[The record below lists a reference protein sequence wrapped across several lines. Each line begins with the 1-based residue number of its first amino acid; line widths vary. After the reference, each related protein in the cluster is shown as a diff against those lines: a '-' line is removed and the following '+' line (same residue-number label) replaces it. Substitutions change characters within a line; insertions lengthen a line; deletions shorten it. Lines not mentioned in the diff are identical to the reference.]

1 MLPNL
6 PLVIAV
12 VGPTCS
18 GKTSLAIELAK
29 ELNGEIVAS
38 DSRTIYK
45 YMNIGTAKPT
55 AAEQAQVP
63 HHMLD
68 IIEPDQVYTA
78 SQFKRDAGKVLNQI
92 TAAGKIPVVCGGTG
106 FYVRALL
113 EGLRMPEVEPQQDIR
128 DELTK
133 IAEARGVEHLR
144 EILRQ
149 LDPASA
155 EKIGPNDRFR
165 LIRAI
170 EVSRVLNV
178 PFSQAA
184 SREPV
189 PYNIVWIGLTAAR
202 RELLKERIIERIEA
216 QLNEGLVA
224 EVQSI
229 YTKFGATQALKNTVA
244 YAEFI
249 QHIDGTLSL
258 DQARDETVKHSVAL
272 ARRQLIWFRSNTQ
285 MNWFAIDEQDKE
297 AIFDQ
302 CLTKIKSISNELV
315 VQQHI

>member
-1 MLPNL
+1 MPTKL

-12 VGPTCS
+12 VGQTCS
-18 GKTSLAIELAK
+18 GKTSLAIDLAK
-29 ELNGEIVAS
+29 AIDGEIVAS

-55 AAEQAQVP
+55 AAEQAQVA
-63 HHMLD
+63 HHMID

-78 SQFKRDAGKVLNQI
+78 SQFKREAGKVLSLL
-92 TAAGKIPVVCGGTG
+92 TEAGKTPVVCGGTG

-113 EGLRMPEVEPQQDIR
+113 EGLRMPEVEPQQEIR
-128 DELTK
+128 DELTAL
-133 IAEARGVEHLR
+133 AERHGVEHLR

-149 LDPASA
+149 LDPISA

-189 PYNIVWIGLTAAR
+189 PYNILWIGLTAAR
-202 RELLKERIIERIEA
+202 RELLKERIIQRIEL
-216 QLNEGLVA
+216 QLQEGLLA

-249 QHIDGTLSL
+249 QHIDGILSL
-258 DQARDETVKHSVAL
+258 EQAREETVKHSVAL
-272 ARRQLIWFRSNTQ
+272 ARRQLIWFRANPE
-285 MNWFAIDEQDKE
+285 MNWFSIDELDSKT
-297 AIFDQ
+297 IFDQ
-302 CLTKIKSISNELV
+302 CITKIKRIKPA
-315 VQQHI
+315 

>member
-1 MLPNL
+1 MQSEL

-29 ELNGEIVAS
+29 ALDGEIVAS

-45 YMNIGTAKPT
+45 FMNIGTAKPT
-55 AAEQAQVP
+55 ATEQAQVP

-78 SQFKRDAGKVLNQI
+78 SQFKREAGEVLRKL
-92 TAAGKIPVVCGGTG
+92 TGAGKIPVVCGGTG
-106 FYVRALL
+106 FYIRALL
-113 EGLRMPEVEPQQDIR
+113 EGLKMPEVEPQQEIR
-128 DELTK
+128 DELAK
-133 IAEARGVEHLR
+133 VAAEHGVEHLR

-149 LDPASA
+149 LDPISA
-155 EKIGPNDRFR
+155 EKIGVNDRFR

-170 EVSRVLNV
+170 EVSRVLEM

-189 PYNIVWIGLTAAR
+189 PYNIVWIGLTATR
-202 RELLKERIIERIEA
+202 RELLKERIIERIDS
-216 QLNEGLVA
+216 QLQDGLVA

-229 YTKFGATQALKNTVA
+229 YTKFGATQALTNTVA

-249 QHIDGTLSL
+249 QHIDGSLSL
-258 DQARDETVKHSVAL
+258 EQAREETIKHSVAL

-285 MNWFAIDEQDKE
+285 MNWFAIDELDSKT
-297 AIFDQ
+297 IFDQ
-302 CLTKIKSISNELV
+302 CITKIKSM
-315 VQQHI
+315 

>member
-1 MLPNL
+1 MQPQL

-18 GKTSLAIELAK
+18 GKTSLAIDLAK
-29 ELNGEIVAS
+29 ALDGEIIAS

-55 AAEQAQVP
+55 TVEQAQVP

-78 SQFKRDAGKVLNQI
+78 SQFKREAGEILSQLTV
-92 TAAGKIPVVCGGTG
+92 ARKIPVVCGGTG
-106 FYVRALL
+106 FYIRALL
-113 EGLRMPEVEPQQDIR
+113 EGLKMPEVEPQQEIR
-128 DELTK
+128 DELAQ
-133 IAEARGVEHLR
+133 IAQEHGVEHLR

-149 LDPASA
+149 VDPLSA
-155 EKIGPNDRFR
+155 EKIGVNDRFR

-170 EVSRVLNV
+170 EVSRVLNM

-202 RELLKERIIERIEA
+202 RELLKERIIERIDV
-216 QLNEGLVA
+216 QLQDGLLA

-258 DQARDETVKHSVAL
+258 GQAREETIKHSVAL
-272 ARRQLIWFRSNTQ
+272 ARRQLIWFRANTH
-285 MNWFAIDEQDKE
+285 MNWFAIDELDRKT
-297 AIFDQ
+297 IFEQ
-302 CLTKIKSISNELV
+302 CITKIKSM
-315 VQQHI
+315 

>member
-1 MLPNL
+1 
-6 PLVIAV
+6 
-12 VGPTCS
+12 
-18 GKTSLAIELAK
+18 
-29 ELNGEIVAS
+29 
-38 DSRTIYK
+38 
-45 YMNIGTAKPT
+45 MNIGTAKPT

-68 IIEPDQVYTA
+68 IIEPDQIYTA
-78 SQFKRDAGKVLNQI
+78 SQFKREGGAILSQL
-92 TAAGKIPVVCGGTG
+92 TASGKIPVVCGGTG
-106 FYVRALL
+106 FYLRALL
-113 EGLRMPEVEPQQDIR
+113 EGLKMPEVEPQQEIR
-128 DELTK
+128 DELAK
-133 IAEARGVEHLR
+133 VAEQHGVEHLR
-144 EILRQ
+144 EILRRI
-149 LDPASA
+149 DPISA
-155 EKIGPNDRFR
+155 EKIGVNDLFR

-170 EVSRVLNV
+170 EVSRVLNM

-189 PYNIVWIGLTAAR
+189 PYNIVWIGLTANR
-202 RELLKERIIERIEA
+202 RELLKERIIERIDV
-216 QLNEGLVA
+216 QLQDGLLA

-258 DQARDETVKHSVAL
+258 EQAREETIKHSVAL

-285 MNWFAIDEQDKE
+285 MNWFAIDELGSR

-302 CLTKIKSISNELV
+302 CITKIKSM
-315 VQQHI
+315 

>member
-1 MLPNL
+1 MQPQL

-29 ELNGEIVAS
+29 ALDGEIVAS

-63 HHMLD
+63 HHMID

-78 SQFKRDAGKVLNQI
+78 SQFKREAGEILSQL
-92 TAAGKIPVVCGGTG
+92 TEAGKIPVVCGGTG
-106 FYVRALL
+106 FYIRALL
-113 EGLRMPEVEPQQDIR
+113 EGLKMPEVEPQKEIR
-128 DELTK
+128 DELAK
-133 IAEARGVEHLR
+133 VAEEHGVEHLR

-149 LDPASA
+149 LDPLSA
-155 EKIGPNDRFR
+155 EKIGVNDRFR

-170 EVSRVLNV
+170 EVSRVLEM

-189 PYNIVWIGLTAAR
+189 PYNIVWIGLTATR
-202 RELLKERIIERIEA
+202 RELLKERIIERIDS
-216 QLNEGLVA
+216 QLQDGLVA

-229 YTKFGATQALKNTVA
+229 YTKFGATQALTNTVA

-249 QHIDGTLSL
+249 QHIDGSLSL
-258 DQARDETVKHSVAL
+258 EQAREETIKHSVAL
-272 ARRQLIWFRSNTQ
+272 ARRQLIWFRSNMQ
-285 MNWFAIDEQDKE
+285 MNWFAIDELDSKT
-297 AIFDQ
+297 IFEQ
-302 CLTKIKSISNELV
+302 CITKIKSL
-315 VQQHI
+315 

>member
-1 MLPNL
+1 MQPQL

-29 ELNGEIVAS
+29 ALGGEIVAS

-45 YMNIGTAKPT
+45 HMNIGTAKPT

-78 SQFKRDAGKVLNQI
+78 SQFKREGGEILSQL

-106 FYVRALL
+106 FYIRALL
-113 EGLRMPEVEPQQDIR
+113 EGLKMPEVEPQQEIR
-128 DELTK
+128 DELAK
-133 IAEARGVEHLR
+133 VAEQHGVEHLR

-149 LDPASA
+149 IDPISA
-155 EKIGPNDRFR
+155 EKIGVNDRFR

-170 EVSRVLNV
+170 EVSRVLNM

-189 PYNIVWIGLTAAR
+189 PYNIVWIGLTATR
-202 RELLKERIIERIEA
+202 RELLKERIIERIDV
-216 QLNEGLVA
+216 QLQDGLVA

-258 DQARDETVKHSVAL
+258 EQAREETIKHSVAL

-285 MNWFAIDEQDKE
+285 MNWFAIDELDNK
-297 AIFDQ
+297 AIFEQ
-302 CLTKIKSISNELV
+302 CITKIKSM
-315 VQQHI
+315 

>member
-1 MLPNL
+1 MQPQL

-29 ELNGEIVAS
+29 ALDGEIVAS

-55 AAEQAQVP
+55 AVEQAQVP

-78 SQFKRDAGKVLNQI
+78 SQFKREAGEILSQLAG
-92 TAAGKIPVVCGGTG
+92 TGKIPVVCGGTG
-106 FYVRALL
+106 FYIRALL
-113 EGLRMPEVEPQQDIR
+113 EGLKMPEVEPQKEIR
-128 DELTK
+128 DQLAKAADEH
-133 IAEARGVEHLR
+133 GVEHLR

-149 LDPASA
+149 LDPISA
-155 EKIGPNDRFR
+155 DKIGVNDRFR

-170 EVSRVLNV
+170 EVSRVLEV

-189 PYNIVWIGLTAAR
+189 PYNIVWIGLTVAR
-202 RELLKERIIERIEA
+202 RELLKERIIERIDS
-216 QLNEGLVA
+216 QLEDGLVA

-258 DQARDETVKHSVAL
+258 EQARDETIKHSVAL

-285 MNWFAIDEQDKE
+285 MNWFAIDELDNKT
-297 AIFDQ
+297 IFDQ
-302 CLTKIKSISNELV
+302 CIAKIKSLSP
-315 VQQHI
+315 

>member
-1 MLPNL
+1 MQPQL

-29 ELNGEIVAS
+29 ALGGEIVAS

-55 AAEQAQVP
+55 ATEQAQVP

-78 SQFKRDAGKVLNQI
+78 SQFKREAGEILRQL
-92 TAAGKIPVVCGGTG
+92 TEARKIPVVCGGTG
-106 FYVRALL
+106 FYIRALL
-113 EGLRMPEVEPQQDIR
+113 EGLKMPEVEPQQEIR
-128 DELTK
+128 DELAK
-133 IAEARGVEHLR
+133 VAEERGVEHLR

-149 LDPASA
+149 LDPISA
-155 EKIGPNDRFR
+155 QKIGVNDRFR

-170 EVSRVLNV
+170 EVSRVLEV

-189 PYNIVWIGLTAAR
+189 PYNIAWIGLTAAR
-202 RELLKERIIERIEA
+202 RELLKERIIERIDG
-216 QLNEGLVA
+216 QLQDGLLA

-258 DQARDETVKHSVAL
+258 EQARDETIKHSVAL
-272 ARRQLIWFRSNTQ
+272 ARRQLIWFRSNSE
-285 MNWFAIDEQDKE
+285 MNWFAIDELDSKT
-297 AIFDQ
+297 IFDQ
-302 CLTKIKSISNELV
+302 CISKIKSM
-315 VQQHI
+315 

>member
-1 MLPNL
+1 MQPQL

-29 ELNGEIVAS
+29 ALGGEIVAS

-45 YMNIGTAKPT
+45 HMNIGTAKPT

-78 SQFKRDAGKVLNQI
+78 SQFKREGGAILSRL

-106 FYVRALL
+106 FYIRALL
-113 EGLRMPEVEPQQDIR
+113 EGLKMPEVEPQQEIR
-128 DELTK
+128 DELAK
-133 IAEARGVEHLR
+133 VAEQHGVEHLR
-144 EILRQ
+144 EILSQ
-149 LDPASA
+149 IDPISA
-155 EKIGPNDRFR
+155 EKIGINDRFR

-170 EVSRVLNV
+170 EVSRVLNM

-189 PYNIVWIGLTAAR
+189 PYNIVWIGLTATR
-202 RELLKERIIERIEA
+202 RELLKERIIERIDV
-216 QLNEGLVA
+216 QLQDGLVA

-258 DQARDETVKHSVAL
+258 EQAREETIKHSVAL

-285 MNWFAIDEQDKE
+285 MNWFAIDELDSR

-302 CLTKIKSISNELV
+302 CITKIKSM
-315 VQQHI
+315 